1 MNQGISTQA
10 FSAPCFRNITPVCY
24 LKQVCVFKILR
35 AYSNLA
41 VWVSRASAFKDS
53 ITVSKWQK
61 INISYEFHQRVIAQ
75 RHKKCAAYFIQQW
88 IILSIEQHSLALII
102 TKQDKKIHQRLKSEK
117 HTPHRFQTGTLNG
130 TCKATPGCLPSVKD
144 LQRREK
150 ASYLR
155 QANKRWR
162 LVWGGKTASGRRVCV
177 FFLFKMFSGSAASWS
192 RLSTVDVKTA
202 VLL

>member
-10 FSAPCFRNITPVCY
+10 FSAPLFFRNITPVCY

-41 VWVSRASAFKDS
+41 IWVSRAFKDS
-53 ITVSKWQK
+53 IIVSKWQK

-102 TKQDKKIHQRLKSEK
+102 TKQDKKKIHQRLKSEK
-117 HTPHRFQTGTLNG
+117 HSPRRFQTGTLNG
-130 TCKATPGCLPSVKD
+130 ICKVTPGCLPSVKD
-144 LQRREK
+144 SQRREK

-155 QANKRWR
+155 PANKRWK
-162 LVWGGKTASGRRVCV
+162 LVWGGKTASGRRVR
-177 FFLFKMFSGSAASWS
+177 FFSLFKIFSGSAASWS

-202 VLL
+202 VLV

>member
-10 FSAPCFRNITPVCY
+10 FSAPFLETSL

-41 VWVSRASAFKDS
+41 IWVSRAFKDS
-53 ITVSKWQK
+53 IIVSKWQK

-102 TKQDKKIHQRLKSEK
+102 TKQDKKKYTSDWSLRNIRL
-117 HTPHRFQTGTLNG
+117 
-130 TCKATPGCLPSVKD
+130 A
-144 LQRREK
+144 
-150 ASYLR
+150 
-155 QANKRWR
+155 
-162 LVWGGKTASGRRVCV
+162 
-177 FFLFKMFSGSAASWS
+177 GSKLA
-192 RLSTVDVKTA
+192 L
-202 VLL
+202 

>member
-10 FSAPCFRNITPVCY
+10 FSAPFLETSLRCY

-41 VWVSRASAFKDS
+41 IWVSRAFKDS
-53 ITVSKWQK
+53 IIVSKWQK

-102 TKQDKKIHQRLKSEK
+102 TKQDKKNTPATEVWETYASQVPNWHFKWYLQGDSRMLAFCERFTKKGKSLISE
-117 HTPHRFQTGTLNG
+117 
-130 TCKATPGCLPSVKD
+130 V
-144 LQRREK
+144 
-150 ASYLR
+150 
-155 QANKRWR
+155 NKRWK
-162 LVWGGKTASGRRVCV
+162 LVWGGKTASGRHVR
-177 FFLFKMFSGSAASWS
+177 FFSLQNLFWKRSILESPLHCW
-192 RLSTVDVKTA
+192 R
-202 VLL
+202 

>member
-1 MNQGISTQA
+1 M
-10 FSAPCFRNITPVCY
+10 CY

-41 VWVSRASAFKDS
+41 IWVSRAFKDS

-117 HTPHRFQTGTLNG
+117 HTPRRFQTGTLNG
-130 TCKATPGCLPSVKD
+130 ICKVTPGCLPSVKD
-144 LQRREK
+144 SQRREK

-155 QANKRWR
+155 PTNKRWK
-162 LVWGGKTASGRRVCV
+162 LVWGGRTASGRRVR
-177 FFLFKMFSGSAASWS
+177 FFGFFFSFLFKIFSGSAASWS